1 MVYAEQKAATSGQQ
15 RSISCLHISIC
26 GINSANKTR
35 IKAPCGKRIK
45 IIAPYMQSRRGQ
57 HTARGPLTARG
68 PHTARKGQ
76 LNRSFQL
83 KFAFETQINALCG
96 PQTKVVAP
104 LMMSLHYRNIVHSG
118 LNVRKSVKSFKI
130 LNKKNFQGRSSV
142 PIS

>member
-26 GINSANKTR
+26 GINLANKTR

-57 HTARGPLTARG
+57 HTARGPYT
-68 PHTARKGQ
+68 PRKGQ
-76 LNRSFQL
+76 LNRYFKL

-118 LNVRKSVKSFKI
+118 LNVRKSVKSF
-130 LNKKNFQGRSSV
+130 
-142 PIS
+142 